1 MKGRNLVN
9 GSAACNSFFHYNG
22 THCGVR
28 SDHACT
34 REREF
39 LEIVADRH
47 DDHVSKVIEEDAR
60 RFAKTRLT
68 LATRAISKPT
78 TKDIGPAVN
87 NA

>member
-22 THCGVR
+22 THRDACG
-28 SDHACT
+28 DHACT

-60 RFAKTRLT
+60 RFAKTSANVGNSRDFET
-68 LATRAISKPT
+68 DHERHCTCS
-78 TKDIGPAVN
+78 
-87 NA
+87 